1 MSVNGSGTQNRDR
14 PPSAF
19 LNSRSHLQPGG
30 AQPLIAAIV
39 ELSARRADCRAMLVN
54 PAHQAINLFEKHDAE
69 RGESV
74 QGTRGECFAMSA
86 RGAPFAHQFSQR
98 SPELPL
104 RYSNDRVTKF
114 MQTCRPFTQAERN
127 LERRSVAD

>member
-74 QGTRGECFAMSA
+74 QGTRGECLGMSVHGKA
-86 RGAPFAHQFSQR
+86 VAHTFSRASTGA
-98 SPELPL
+98 
-104 RYSNDRVTKF
+104 
-114 MQTCRPFTQAERN
+114 
-127 LERRSVAD
+127 